1 VIDPTTARIVLVED
15 DESHAELI
23 LRAFEGRVPR
33 VQVDVVR
40 TLAEARKRLGA
51 PSDLVI
57 TDWRLPDGEAGD
69 LLAFAR
75 DHCRVPVVVMT
86 SHGSERVAVEV
97 MKAGA
102 IDYVV
107 KSETALLD
115 MPHVAERARRAWEEV
130 AERER
135 MEQALR
141 ESERRWQF
149 ALEGNGDGV
158 WDWNT
163 QRGRIFRSRQWK
175 AMLGYEPGGIGD
187 APGEFFDRLHP
198 EDRERV
204 TGEFDRFLGGES
216 PVIESEF
223 RLASRDGGYRWILC
237 RGQVMERMIDG
248 RPLRCIGTHR
258 DITRRREAEE
268 ALRAS
273 EATMRH
279 EQKLKSLGTLAGGVA
294 HEINNP
300 VNIIMNFAELIRDQL
315 PAGSP
320 AAEDAGH
327 IISESSRIARIVKD
341 LLSFSRQEQESHSP
355 ARVRD
360 IVDSVLSLT
369 GKILARD
376 QISVSCDVS
385 EDLPRV
391 VCRSQQIMQV
401 VMNLI
406 TNARDALNERYH
418 GFHED
423 KRLSITARVVE
434 VGGRRRVRTTVEDRG
449 AGIPEA
455 IRDRLFD
462 PFFTTKA
469 RDAGTGLGLAVS
481 YGIVKEH
488 HGELTF
494 ESAAGGPTRFHVD
507 LPVAEEA

>member
-1 VIDPTTARIVLVED
+1 VIEPSAARIVLVED

-23 LRAFEGRVPR
+23 LRSFASRAPR
-33 VQVDVVR
+33 VHVEVIR
-40 TLAEARKRLGA
+40 TLADALRRLA
-51 PSDLVI
+51 EPSDLVI
-57 TDWRLPDGEAGD
+57 TDWRLPDGDAAD
-69 LLAFAR
+69 ILAFTR
-75 DHCRVPVVVMT
+75 ERCPIPVVVMT
-86 SHGSERVAVEV
+86 SHGSEQVAVDS

-102 IDYVV
+102 VDYVV
-107 KSETALLD
+107 KSEATLQD
-115 MPHVAERARRAWEEV
+115 MPHVAERARREWEAV
-130 AERER
+130 RERER

-163 QRGRIFRSRQWK
+163 RSGRVLRSRQWK
-175 AMLGYEPGGIGD
+175 AMLGCQPGEIGD
-187 APGEFFDRLHP
+187 APAELFDRLHP
-198 EDRERV
+198 EDREQV
-204 TGEFDRFLGGES
+204 SGEFARFLDGTS
-216 PVIESEF
+216 PVLETEF
-223 RLASRDGGYRWILC
+223 RLAAKDGSHRWILC
-237 RGQVMERMIDG
+237 RGQVMERTTDG

-258 DITRRREAEE
+258 DITARRNAEE

-273 EATMRH
+273 EATLRH
-279 EQKLKSLGTLAGGVA
+279 EQRLKSIGTLAGGVA

-300 VNIIMNFAELIRDQL
+300 VNIIMNLAELIRDQV
-315 PAGSP
+315 PSGSP
-320 AAEDAGH
+320 AAEDAGR

-355 ARVRD
+355 ARMKD
-360 IVDSVLSLT
+360 IVEAVLSLT

-376 QISVSCDVS
+376 QISVACDVS
-385 EDLPRV
+385 GDLERIR
-391 VCRSQQIMQV
+391 CRSQQIMQV

-423 KRLSITARVVE
+423 KRLSISARIVE
-434 VGGRRRVRTTVEDRG
+434 AGGRRFVRTTVEDRG

-455 IRDRLFD
+455 IHDRLFD

-488 HGELTF
+488 HGEISF

>member
-1 VIDPTTARIVLVED
+1 MLEPSAARIVLVED

-23 LRAFEGRVPR
+23 LRAFERRGSRAR
-33 VQVDVVR
+33 VDVVR
-40 TLAEARKRLGA
+40 TLADALRRLEE

-57 TDWRLPDGEAGD
+57 TDWRLPDGDAAD
-69 LLAFAR
+69 ILAATRAR
-75 DHCRVPVVVMT
+75 RRVPVIVMT
-86 SHGSERVAVEV
+86 SHGSEQVAVDAL
-97 MKAGA
+97 KAGA

-107 KSETALLD
+107 KSEATLQD
-115 MPHVAERARRAWEEV
+115 MPHVADRARREWDAV

-163 QRGRIFRSRQWK
+163 RTGRVLRSRQWK
-175 AMLGYEPGGIGD
+175 AMLGSEPAEIGD
-187 APGEFFDRLHP
+187 APAELFDRLHP

-204 TGEFDRFLGGES
+204 RDEFDRFLDGTS

-223 RLASRDGGYRWILC
+223 RLAGADGGYRWILC
-237 RGQVMERMIDG
+237 RGQVMERTPDG

-258 DITRRREAEE
+258 DISRRRAAEE

-273 EATMRH
+273 EATLRH
-279 EQKLKSLGTLAGGVA
+279 EQRLKSIGTLAGGVA

-300 VNIIMNFAELIRDQL
+300 VNIIMNLAELIRDQVP
-315 PAGSP
+315 PASP
-320 AAEDAGH
+320 AAEDAGR
-327 IISESSRIARIVKD
+327 IISESGRIARIVKD

-355 ARVRD
+355 ARVKD
-360 IVDSVLSLT
+360 IVDAVLSLT
-369 GKILARD
+369 GKILSRD
-376 QISVSCDVS
+376 QIAVSCDVS
-385 EDLPRV
+385 AELPRV
-391 VCRSQQIMQV
+391 RCRSQQIMQV
-401 VMNLI
+401 VMNLV
-406 TNARDALNERYH
+406 TNARDALNERYP

-423 KRLSITARVVE
+423 KRLAITARVVE
-434 VGGRRRVRTTVEDRG
+434 AGGRRLVRTTVEDRG
-449 AGIPEA
+449 PGIPEA

-462 PFFTTKA
+462 PFFTTKP

-488 HGELTF
+488 HGELAF
-494 ESAAGGPTRFHVD
+494 ESAEGGPTRFHFD
-507 LPVAEEA
+507 LPAAEEA

>member
-1 VIDPTTARIVLVED
+1 VIEASAPRIVLVED

-23 LRAFEGRVPR
+23 LRAFERRAPR

-40 TLAEARKRLGA
+40 TLAGALRRLEE

-57 TDWRLPDGEAGD
+57 TDWCLPDGDAAD
-69 LLAFAR
+69 ILAATRAR
-75 DHCRVPVVVMT
+75 RRIPVVVMT
-86 SHGSERVAVEV
+86 SHGSEQVAVDAL
-97 MKAGA
+97 KAGA

-107 KSETALLD
+107 KSEATLQD
-115 MPHVAERARRAWEEV
+115 MPHVAERARREWEAV

-163 QRGRIFRSRQWK
+163 RTGRVLRSRQWK
-175 AMLGYEPGGIGD
+175 AMLGHGPGEIGD
-187 APGEFFDRLHP
+187 APAELFDRLHA
-198 EDRERV
+198 
-204 TGEFDRFLGGES
+204 DRFLDGTS
-216 PVIESEF
+216 PVLESEF
-223 RLASRDGGYRWILC
+223 RLRGEDGSYRWILC
-237 RGQVMERMIDG
+237 RGQVMERAADG

-258 DITRRREAEE
+258 DITHHREAEE
-268 ALRAS
+268 ALRRS

-279 EQKLKSLGTLAGGVA
+279 EQRLKSIGTLAGGVA

-300 VNIIMNFAELIRDQL
+300 VNIIMNLAELIRDQV

-320 AAEDAGH
+320 AAEDAGR
-327 IISESSRIARIVKD
+327 IISESGRIARIVKD

-355 ARVRD
+355 ARVKD
-360 IVDSVLSLT
+360 IVDAVLSLT
-369 GKILARD
+369 GKILSRD
-376 QISVSCDVS
+376 QIAVSCAVGG
-385 EDLPRV
+385 DLPRV
-391 VCRSQQIMQV
+391 QCRSQQIMQV
-401 VMNLI
+401 VMNLV
-406 TNARDALNERYH
+406 TNARDALNERYP

-423 KRLSITARVVE
+423 KRLSITAGTVE
-434 VGGRRRVRTTVEDRG
+434 TGGRRFVRTTVEDHG

-494 ESAAGGPTRFHVD
+494 ESAEGGPTRFYVD
-507 LPVAEEA
+507 LPVTEEA